1 MKISA
6 IVGMLCLVAQLAGSL
21 ALRAAAAEEVE
32 VDRKIAPLDII
43 IVDVVGEKD
52 LSKELRVSSSGTVT
66 FPYLGSLEVKGKTP
80 TEVETLLKDLL
91 GKDYLEIGRA
101 SCRERV

>member
-1 MKISA
+1 MRNSEP
-6 IVGMLCLVAQLAGSL
+6 L
-21 ALRAAAAEEVE
+21 ALACIVSVCAFFVCREVRAAEVVE
-32 VDRKIAPLDII
+32 VDRKIAPLDILTI
-43 IVDVVGEKD
+43 DVVGEKD
-52 LSKELRVSSSGTVT
+52 LSKELRVSSSGTIT
-66 FPYLGSLEVKGKTP
+66 FPFLGSLEVKGKTP